1 MSQENKK
8 KKKVVIT
15 IDIGKIMQTKAFAR
29 QDGAILGAIWILS
42 FACTMLA
49 TDPKNQLLGLVSNV
63 LIICTPFVV
72 AKRLKSFRDY
82 ALEGKISFK
91 RGLYYCLQTFF
102 YATLLLTIVQYLWF
116 RFMGV
121 SPFMNALQSNYQ
133 VVMQAYQMTTEQ
145 AHTVL
150 EAITM
155 MKPIAWASMFMVVD
169 LIVGVVLSPI
179 IALTMARNNKVL
191 RQDINK
197 QQK

>member
-1 MSQENKK
+1 MSQENNK
-8 KKKVVIT
+8 KKKVIVT
-15 IDIGKIMQTKAFAR
+15 IDLGKIIQTKAFAR
-29 QDGAILGAIWILS
+29 QDGAILGVIWILS

-49 TDPKNQLLGLVSNV
+49 ADPSRQLLGLVSNV

-72 AKRLKSFRDY
+72 AKRLKSFRDN

-116 RFMGV
+116 RFMDV
-121 SPFMNALQSNYQ
+121 STFMNALLANYQ

-155 MKPIAWASMFMVVD
+155 MKPIAWASMFMMVD

-179 IALTMARNNKVL
+179 IALTMARNKVL

-197 QQK
+197 QNK

>member
-8 KKKVVIT
+8 KKRVVVT

-29 QDGAILGAIWILS
+29 QDGAILGVIWILS
-42 FACTMLA
+42 FVCTMLA
-49 TDPKNQLLGLVSNV
+49 TAPSRQLLGLVSNV

-116 RFMGV
+116 RFMDV
-121 SPFMNALQSNYQ
+121 SPFMNALQANYK

-179 IALTMARNNKVL
+179 IAMTMARNKVKT
-191 RQDINK
+191 QHISEK
-197 QQK
+197 QK

>member
-116 RFMGV
+116 RFMDV

-169 LIVGVVLSPI
+169 LIVGVVLSHI
-179 IALTMARNNKVL
+179 IALPLARNNQVL

>member
-8 KKKVVIT
+8 KKRVEVT

-49 TDPKNQLLGLVSNV
+49 AAPNHQLLSLISNV

-116 RFMGV
+116 RFMDV
-121 SPFMNALQSNYQ
+121 SPFMNALQANYQ

-155 MKPIAWASMFMVVD
+155 MKPIAWASMFMVID

-179 IALTMARNNKVL
+179 IALTMARNKVQ
-191 RQDINK
+191 RQDINN

>member
-116 RFMGV
+116 RFMDV